1 MRIWGVKQGWCG
13 GGGVVRGGGGSGL
26 GGGGRVGVRGV
37 GLVEVVKVWGGWR
50 VGGGS
55 LLLVKGGG
63 GAGLGERGGWGGGGA
78 FVVGGRVAHCAL
90 SVLSRNTIQTSQFN
104 HKR

>member
-1 MRIWGVKQGWCG
+1 MKRGWSG

-26 GGGGRVGVRGV
+26 GGGGRIGVRGV
-37 GLVEVVKVWGGWR
+37 GLVEVVKFWGGWR

-63 GAGLGERGGWGGGGA
+63 GAGLGERGGWGGGGG
-78 FVVGGRVAHCAL
+78 FRGGGEGRPLCVECAVKEHDPNL
-90 SVLSRNTIQTSQFN
+90 TIQP
-104 HKR
+104 